1 MLKWWKFRFLSLFIS
16 GVMPVENRV
25 WSLHL
30 IILTKLFL
38 SQIWVEMSLLISFQ
52 MKRKKRKKKKI
63 LASLPEKQKTTA
75 ALLQKPNIA
84 SFWRDS
90 AK

>member
-1 MLKWWKFRFLSLFIS
+1 LNSSFDYTNQTVFESNLGRNVTIIS
-16 GVMPVENRV
+16 SDEEEKNER
-25 WSLHL
+25 
-30 IILTKLFL
+30 
-38 SQIWVEMSLLISFQ
+38 
-52 MKRKKRKKKKI
+52 KI